1 MQHAK
6 TGATPS
12 MKTPKLILASASPRR
27 KEMLRMLGVEFTVL
41 HGNVDESPQAGETP
55 EVYALRLSEAKAR
68 AVAATRPGRWVLGA
82 DTIVTIDGELLG
94 KPATRDEAR
103 CMIRKLSGR
112 AHTVITAFTLFH
124 SEQAEHRRRAV
135 SSQVLFKE
143 IPDDELEWY
152 VATDEPYDKA
162 GGYAVQGKAAVLV
175 SEVHGSW
182 TNVVGLPLC
191 EVVEALKGLGLA
203 DFTRRDACPR

>member
-1 MQHAK
+1 
-6 TGATPS
+6 
-12 MKTPKLILASASPRR
+12 
-27 KEMLRMLGVEFTVL
+27 MLGVEFTVL
-41 HGNVDESPQAGETP
+41 HSDVDENPRAGESP
-55 EVYALRLSEAKAR
+55 EAYALRLSEAKAR
-68 AVAATRPGRWVLGA
+68 AVAAMRPGRWVLGA

-94 KPATRDEAR
+94 KPRTTDEAR

-112 AHTVITAFTLFH
+112 AHTVITAFTLFS
-124 SEQAEHRRRAV
+124 SERTEPIRRAV

-162 GGYAVQGKAAVLV
+162 GGYAVQGMASVLV

-191 EVVEALKGLGLA
+191 EVVEALKGLGLV
-203 DFTRRDACPR
+203 DFTRREACPT

>member
-1 MQHAK
+1 
-6 TGATPS
+6 
-12 MKTPKLILASASPRR
+12 
-27 KEMLRMLGVEFTVL
+27 MLQMLGVEFTVL
-41 HGNVDESPQAGETP
+41 HSDVDENPRAGESP
-55 EVYALRLSEAKAR
+55 EAYALRLSEAKAR
-68 AVAATRPGRWVLGA
+68 AVAAMRPGCWVLGA

-94 KPATRDEAR
+94 KPRTTDEAR

-112 AHTVITAFTLFH
+112 AHTVITAFTLFN
-124 SEQAEHRRRAV
+124 SERTEPIRRAV

-175 SEVHGSW
+175 SAVHGSW

>member
-1 MQHAK
+1 
-6 TGATPS
+6 
-12 MKTPKLILASASPRR
+12 
-27 KEMLRMLGVEFTVL
+27 MLRLAGVRFAIL
-41 HGNVDESPQAGETP
+41 HGNVDENPLDGESPET
-55 EVYALRLSEAKAR
+55 YALRLSEAKAR

-112 AHTVITAFTLFH
+112 AHTVITAFTLFN
-124 SEQAEHRRRAV
+124 SEQAEPIRRAV

-143 IPDDELEWY
+143 IPEDELEWY

-191 EVVEALKGLGLA
+191 EVVEALKELGLA

>member
-1 MQHAK
+1 MA
-6 TGATPS
+6 AS
-12 MKTPKLILASASPRR
+12 RLILASASPRR
-27 KEMLRMLGVEFTVL
+27 EEMLRMLGVEFAVL
-41 HGNVDESPQAGETP
+41 HSNVDENPRAGESP
-55 EVYALRLSEAKAR
+55 EAYALRLSEAKAR
-68 AVAATRPGRWVLGA
+68 AVAGMRPGCWVLGA

-94 KPATRDEAR
+94 KPRTPDEAR
-103 CMIRKLSGR
+103 GMIRKLSGR
-112 AHTVITAFTLFH
+112 AHTVITAFTLFN
-124 SEQAEHRRRAV
+124 SERAEPIRRAV

-162 GGYAVQGKAAVLV
+162 GGYAVQGKASVLV

-191 EVVEALKGLGLA
+191 EVVEALKGLGLV
-203 DFTRRDACPR
+203 DFTRRDACPT

>member
-1 MQHAK
+1 
-6 TGATPS
+6 

-41 HGNVDESPQAGETP
+41 HSDVDESPRAGESP
-55 EVYALRLSEAKAR
+55 ETYALRLSEAKAR
-68 AVAATRPGRWVLGA
+68 AVAGMRPGRWVLGA

-94 KPATRDEAR
+94 KPRTPDEAR

-112 AHTVITAFTLFH
+112 AHTVITAFTLFN
-124 SEQAEHRRRAV
+124 SEEAEPVRRAV
-135 SSQVLFKE
+135 ASQVLFKK

-162 GGYAVQGKAAVLV
+162 GGYAVQGKASVLI

-191 EVVEALKGLGLA
+191 EVVETLKGLGLV
-203 DFTRRDACPR
+203 DFTRRDACPK